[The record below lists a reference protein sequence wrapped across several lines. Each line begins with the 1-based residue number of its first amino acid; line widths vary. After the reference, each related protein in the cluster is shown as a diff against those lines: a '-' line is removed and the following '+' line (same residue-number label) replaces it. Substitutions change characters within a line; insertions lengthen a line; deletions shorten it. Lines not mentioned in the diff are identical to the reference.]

1 MHVMIVGARGQLG
14 RDLAQEFSDCQVTLY
29 DSEDMDIADE
39 AKVQQQVS
47 FIGPDLIINSAAFT
61 RVDDCEREHLR
72 AFEINALG
80 PLHLA
85 LACKRWNV
93 PLIHISTNYV
103 FDGEKGSS
111 YNENDSARPINSY
124 GITKRAGEEYVQ
136 YTWADS
142 AIVRVSGLF
151 GLSPS
156 RMKGTNFVEAMLRLG
171 KKGAPLRI
179 VSDEYVSPT
188 FTQDAAKQVRRLVE
202 REDRG
207 VFHLSNQG
215 QCSWLEFAQE
225 IFNGAGM
232 TVGVEAV
239 TAEQYGAPAKRPP
252 NSSLDNQRFRALGY
266 PDMRCWKQALADYLA
281 QRAKQETVS

>member
-14 RDLAQEFSDCQVTLY
+14 RDLAEAFSDCQATLY

-47 FIGPDLIINSAAFT
+47 FIGPDIIINSAAFT
-61 RVDDCEREHLR
+61 RVDDCEREHQR
-72 AFEINALG
+72 AFQINALG

-85 LACKRWNV
+85 LACKRWNI

-103 FDGEKGSS
+103 FDGEKGVP
-111 YNENDSARPINSY
+111 YHEDDVTRPINAY
-124 GITKRAGEEYVQ
+124 GVTKRAGEEYIL
-136 YTWADS
+136 YTLPNS

-188 FTQDAAKQVRRLVE
+188 FTQDAAAQIRRLVDQE
-202 REDRG
+202 SRG

-225 IFNGAGM
+225 IFRCAD
-232 TVGVEAV
+232 VAVKVEPV
-239 TAEQYGAPAKRPP
+239 TAEQYGAPAKRPR
-252 NSSLDNQRFRALGY
+252 NSSLMNRNFAEQGY
-266 PDMRCWKQALADYLA
+266 PEMRSWQDALHDYLSQRDA
-281 QRAKQETVS
+281 QQR